1 VSSDGGAVWI
11 QIDSLWYND
20 GGCVIGHPDSASVV
34 ISGGQT
40 PAGNAGVSV
49 SRNAGATWTRT
60 SLSTGSADFC
70 HALALAPAQSRTVYA
85 GGLAGGTGAV
95 YRSTDLGATWTRTA
109 GSPPDTVFGLAVNPA
124 DAGLVLA
131 ATHDGLFRTTNA
143 GANWTQVCART
154 GFRSVR
160 FLPGSGELAAAG
172 GDSGA
177 VRSADAGVTWADISA
192 GLGDVRVTCLEFVQR
207 DGDALIAGTRGASC
221 WLRDVSTGVEDAR
234 RVVRASTRAPTI
246 VRGVLR
252 IGSQPTADGSRPGIE
267 LLDAGG
273 RHAMKLK
280 PGENDVRRLAPG
292 VYFVREAQAQ
302 AQTQAIRKV
311 VVTE

>member
-20 GGCVIGHPDSASVV
+20 GGCVIGHPDSANVV

-60 SLSTGSADFC
+60 SLSSGSADFC
-70 HALALAPAQSRTVYA
+70 YALALAPAQSRTVYA

-95 YRSTDLGATWTRTA
+95 YRSTDLGATWARTT
-109 GSPPDTVFGLAVNPA
+109 GSPPDTVFGLAVHPA

-177 VRSADAGVTWADISA
+177 VRSTDAGVTWADISA
-192 GLGDVRVTCLEFVQR
+192 GLEDVRVTCLEFAQR

-221 WLRDVSTGVEDAR
+221 WLWDVSTGVKDAP

-246 VRGVLR
+246 VRNTLFLPASNVPRGVS
-252 IGSQPTADGSRPGIE
+252 GA
-267 LLDAGG
+267 LLDIGG
-273 RHAMKLK
+273 RRVLDLHSGL
-280 PGENDVRRLAPG
+280 NDVSGLAPG
-292 VYFVREAQAQ
+292 VYFIGGPASGNRGRGEV
-302 AQTQAIRKV
+302 RKV
-311 VVTE
+311 VIQH